1 MTKEASDK
9 ISNIMI
15 KGKWFCNNT
24 ALMIVDPKTNE
35 KQIFRVD
42 KPILKIKTI
51 T

>member
-1 MTKEASDK
+1 MKLR
-9 ISNIMI
+9 NIMI

-24 ALMIVDPKTNE
+24 ALMLENPKTNE

-42 KPILKIKTI
+42 KPTLNIKKNI